1 MKDAGGQALGYYY
14 EDEPGRRAAAKLLTR
29 DKARRMAANV
39 AKLPE
44 LLGKFRH
51 KNCHLNATG
60 FPRTLPEVEAIL
72 DNAIARLNIEHFRKL
87 LTTEQDET
95 KRQTLLRLLAEEE
108 TKLAALKVEPKALRA

>member
-1 MKDAGGQALGYYY
+1 M
-14 EDEPGRRAAAKLLTR
+14 
-29 DKARRMAANV
+29 
-39 AKLPE
+39 
-44 LLGKFRH
+44 
-51 KNCHLNATG
+51 NATG

-87 LTTEQDET
+87 LTTEQDDT

>member
-1 MKDAGGQALGYYY
+1 MTLRAQREVRKHALTTPLPWSIDEHPECFIVKDAGGQALGYCY

-51 KNCHLNATG
+51 KTV
-60 FPRTLPEVEAIL
+60 T
-72 DNAIARLNIEHFRKL
+72 
-87 LTTEQDET
+87 
-95 KRQTLLRLLAEEE
+95 
-108 TKLAALKVEPKALRA
+108 